1 MRSCGC
7 MGDIEETKH
16 TKLTWVINNGQNLR
30 SDNTSGIRD
39 VLRANGKQGSKN
51 YLSKENI
58 LAGTFDEK
66 KDAVAARKEA
76 EYHLYRDFLK
86 WYNCKYDK

>member
-1 MRSCGC
+1 

-16 TKLTWVINNGQNLR
+16 TKLWVINNGQNLR
-30 SDNTSGIRD
+30 SDNTSGVRD
-39 VLRANGKQGSKN
+39 VLRANGKWGSKN

-86 WYNCKYDK
+86 WYNCKYNK

>member
-1 MRSCGC
+1 M
-7 MGDIEETKH
+7 
-16 TKLTWVINNGQNLR
+16 
-30 SDNTSGIRD
+30 
-39 VLRANGKQGSKN
+39 GSKN

-86 WYNCKYDK
+86 WYNCKYDKWVVNRNFDSYFIIRENVIM